1 MNKWDKR
8 FIEMAYMVASWSKDP
23 STKCGAVIIDP
34 DKRVLSVGFNG
45 FPAGTSDLHYLYED
59 REEKYRRVIHSEKN
73 AILFAKQDLTD
84 CIMYVVPMPP
94 CSQCAGM
101 IIQAGIRRV
110 VTIEPTDEQKTR
122 WGADIKTT
130 KSMLAEVGIIME
142 YLKPETSFREIV
154 KNPRGSLSVI

>member
-8 FIEMAYMVASWSKDP
+8 FIDMAYMVASWSKDP

-45 FPAGTSDLHYLYED
+45 FPAGTSDLKDLYNN

-84 CIMYVVPMPP
+84 CILYVVPMPP
-94 CSQCAGM
+94 CSQCTGM
-101 IIQAGIRRV
+101 IIQSGIRRI
-110 VTIEPTDEQKTR
+110 VTIEPTAEQQVR
-122 WGADIKTT
+122 WGADIESS
-130 KSMLAEVGIIME
+130 KSMLAEVGILLE
-142 YLKPETSFREIV
+142 YVDAQKQEKKV
-154 KNPRGSLSVI
+154 A